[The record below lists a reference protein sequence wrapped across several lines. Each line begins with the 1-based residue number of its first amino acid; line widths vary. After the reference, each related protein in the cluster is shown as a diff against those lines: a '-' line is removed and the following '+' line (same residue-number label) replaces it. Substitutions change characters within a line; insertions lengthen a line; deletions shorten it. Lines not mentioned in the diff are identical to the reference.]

1 MFLNAALALIE
12 KDSEQRRGA
21 SNYLGGTQ
29 LSKEYAP
36 EVVKMGILRK
46 GKGNIKTSSHRSST
60 KQPKWTP
67 KQVVLCPGRFTYYNL
82 KNQKQSIGNLF
93 GGSSGHNSNHTDELS
108 PSQFSFSNGKEL
120 GNIKKNYSKKLKKK
134 KKKKISHIHF
144 DFFFDTLF

>member
-67 KQVVLCPGRFTYYNL
+67 KQVVLCPGRFTYFNL
-82 KNQKQSIGNLF
+82 KNQKQSLGNLF
-93 GGSSGHNSNHTDELS
+93 GGSSGHGSSTTEELS
-108 PSQFSFSNGKEL
+108 PSQFALSNGKEL
-120 GNIKKNYSKKLKKK
+120 GKCRRK
-134 KKKKISHIHF
+134 KKKKI
-144 DFFFDTLF
+144 